1 MKLKIVTILLCI
13 GIASLTAC
21 GGKKAEEPQPDP
33 APAVEEAQEPVEEV
47 IEEVVEE
54 AVTAETAEPVEPAAP
69 EDVLTEYIMAR
80 ITEHYPKTDID
91 KIEIGED
98 LGTEEEG
105 DYVALIYLTW
115 NVKNKP
121 EMTEQMLQMYSD
133 DMAASLALDHP
144 EVQAA
149 ALFWEVPYLNASTS
163 KWSYRRKD
171 GGMYMDDRVLGF

>member
-21 GGKKAEEPQPDP
+21 GGKKTEEPQPEP
-33 APAVEEAQEPVEEV
+33 APAVEEAQEPVEETPEIV
-47 IEEVVEE
+47 AEVV
-54 AVTAETAEPVEPAAP
+54 AETAKPAEPLSP
-69 EDVLTEYIMAR
+69 EDALTEYITAR
-80 ITEHYPKTDID
+80 ITDHYLKTDID
-91 KIEIGED
+91 KIDIGED

-144 EVQAA
+144 EVQAMA
-149 ALFWEVPYLNASTS
+149 VFWEVPYLNASAS
-163 KWSYRRKD
+163 KWSYGRKD
-171 GGMYMDDRVLGF
+171 GGMYMDDKVLGF

>member
-47 IEEVVEE
+47 VEE
-54 AVTAETAEPVEPAAP
+54 AVVAETVKPAEPATP
-69 EDVLTEYIMAR
+69 EEALTEYITAR
-80 ITEHYPKTDID
+80 ITEHYPRTDID
-91 KIEIGED
+91 KIEINED

-133 DMAASLALDHP
+133 DMAASLAIDHP
-144 EVQAA
+144 EVQAMA
-149 ALFWEVPYLNASTS
+149 VFWEVPYLNASAS
-163 KWSYRRKD
+163 KWSYGRKD
-171 GGMYMDDRVLGF
+171 GGMYMDDKVLGF

>member
-21 GGKKAEEPQPDP
+21 GKKKAEEPQPEP
-33 APAVEEAQEPVEEV
+33 VPVVEEAQEPVEETPEIV
-47 IEEVVEE
+47 EEVV
-54 AVTAETAEPVEPAAP
+54 AKTAKPAEPLSL
-69 EDVLTEYIMAR
+69 EDALTEYITAR
-80 ITEHYPKTDID
+80 ITDHYLKTDID
-91 KIEIGED
+91 KIDIGED

-171 GGMYMDDRVLGF
+171 GGMYMDDKVLGF

>member
-1 MKLKIVTILLCI
+1 MKLKTVLILLCI

-21 GGKKAEEPQPDP
+21 GKKKTEEPQPEP
-33 APAVEEAQEPVEEV
+33 APAVEEAQEPVEETPEIV
-47 IEEVVEE
+47 EEVV
-54 AVTAETAEPVEPAAP
+54 AETAKPAEPLSP
-69 EDVLTEYIMAR
+69 EDALTEYITAR
-80 ITEHYPKTDID
+80 ITDHYLKTDID
-91 KIEIGED
+91 KIDIGED

-171 GGMYMDDRVLGF
+171 GGMYMDDKVLGF

>member
-21 GGKKAEEPQPDP
+21 GGKKTEEPQPEP
-33 APAVEEAQEPVEEV
+33 APAVEEAQEPVEETPEIV
-47 IEEVVEE
+47 EEVV
-54 AVTAETAEPVEPAAP
+54 AETAKSAEPLSP
-69 EDVLTEYIMAR
+69 EDALTEYITAR
-80 ITEHYPKTDID
+80 ITDHYPKTDID
-91 KIEIGED
+91 KIDIGED

-121 EMTEQMLQMYSD
+121 EMTEQMLQMYSG

-171 GGMYMDDRVLGF
+171 GGMYMDDKVLGF